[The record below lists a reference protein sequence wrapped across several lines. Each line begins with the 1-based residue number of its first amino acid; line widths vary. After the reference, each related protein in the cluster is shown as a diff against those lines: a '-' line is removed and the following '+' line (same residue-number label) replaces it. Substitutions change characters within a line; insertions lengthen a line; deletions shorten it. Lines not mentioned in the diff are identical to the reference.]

1 MFEKAIRWKTFERC
15 LRGYMQNQDE
25 SLNNLLW
32 LKCPKCIF
40 CDKRKLEAAAAQAVI
55 TWNMRSPGQG
65 DVLKN
70 IGVKE
75 LGVHTITGYRK
86 ENSDW
91 IYHAKLKVSSTYRR
105 RQQYSRHD
113 RKRKQTVTKAYKSG
127 AFSAQKVP
135 DKLHFSIETVDKNS
149 VMNDITNA
157 DMAVM
162 KFVSHNDVEQL
173 TVL

>member
-1 MFEKAIRWKTFERC
+1 MKRC
-15 LRGYMQNQDE
+15 LRGYTQNQNE

-32 LKCPKCIF
+32 SKCPKRIF
-40 CDKRKLEAAAAQAVI
+40 CGKRKLEAAAAQAVI
-55 TWNMRSPGQG
+55 IWNMGSAGQG
-65 DVLKN
+65 EVLKN

-86 ENSDW
+86 ENSNR

-105 RQQYSRHD
+105 RRQYLRHD

-127 AFSAQKVP
+127 AFSTQKVP

-157 DMAVM
+157 DMAVI
-162 KFVSHNDVEQL
+162 KFVSDNDVGQL